1 MLLFIILLIIILCYT
16 NVREN
21 FRCGCSSYDTL
32 ERFGWSCT
40 FTPSNT
46 PKVDM
51 GTVRDQM
58 ANNEY
63 MAWVNGA
70 KYYDPQKSY

>member
-1 MLLFIILLIIILCYT
+1 MLWFIILLMIVLFYK
-16 NVREN
+16 NVQEK
-21 FRCGCSSYDTL
+21 
-32 ERFGWSCT
+32 FGWSCT
-40 FTPSNT
+40 FTPSQY

-58 ANNEY
+58 ANDAY

-70 KYYDPQKSY
+70 KYYDPQR